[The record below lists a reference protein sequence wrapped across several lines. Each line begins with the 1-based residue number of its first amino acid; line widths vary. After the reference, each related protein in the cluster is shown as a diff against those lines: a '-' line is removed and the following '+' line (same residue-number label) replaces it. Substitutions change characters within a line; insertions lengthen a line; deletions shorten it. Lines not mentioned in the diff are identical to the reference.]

1 MLVFENSVELFVV
14 IFFSCMVSLRLA
26 GNAKSDGVLNR
37 ACSSW
42 SLQFDTLITIKVDVP
57 QSRAGA
63 ELFFVQG
70 YFAGAFQAERSG
82 QR

>member
-1 MLVFENSVELFVV
+1 MVVFANSLELFDV
-14 IFFSCMVSLRLA
+14 IFFSCTVLLWLA
-26 GNAKSDGVLNR
+26 GNVESNGVLNP

-42 SLQFDTLITIKVDVP
+42 SRQFDTLITIKVDVP

>member
-1 MLVFENSVELFVV
+1 MLL
-14 IFFSCMVSLRLA
+14 LWLA
-26 GNAKSDGVLNR
+26 GNVESNGVLNL

-42 SLQFDTLITIKVDVP
+42 SRQFDTLITIKVDVP